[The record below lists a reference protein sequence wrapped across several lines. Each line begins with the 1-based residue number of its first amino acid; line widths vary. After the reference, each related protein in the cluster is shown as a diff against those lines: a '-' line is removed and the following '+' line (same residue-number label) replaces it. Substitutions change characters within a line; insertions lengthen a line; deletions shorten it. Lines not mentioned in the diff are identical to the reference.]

1 MKGGTMRSLS
11 ERLDELPLT
20 GTHWRIV
27 LLSGIGWLFDAM
39 DVGLVAFVL
48 VSLGHDWQLSRTQ
61 LGLVASA
68 GFLGMF
74 VGALL
79 AGRLA
84 DRYGRRTL
92 FLANL
97 LIYSIG
103 TLLSAFAW
111 DLPSL
116 LLFRFLTGIGL
127 GGELPV
133 AAALVSEFAPAR
145 QRGRLLVI
153 LESFWAYGWILAAVI
168 GLLVVPQ
175 LPTWGW
181 RVAFLIGALPALT
194 ATYLRRSLPESP
206 RYLDV
211 IGRHEEA
218 LALLRTLE
226 RAAGL
231 PPVPVTTTPVP
242 VRPSFAQQFRAL
254 WSRQLVRRTLML
266 WILWFG
272 IIFAYYGV
280 FTWLPSLLV
289 ERGLTVARS
298 FTYVFITT
306 LAQIPGYFSAA
317 YLVDRW
323 GRKPTLAIYLLGS
336 AAAAWLLGNAGTA
349 PILILWGCMLSFFN
363 LGAWGVVYTYTPELY
378 PTPLRG
384 FGSGAAASFGRLAGI
399 LAPYLTPWLLT
410 SGGLSQPAVFAL
422 FMAVFVLI
430 ALDVLVLGEETRGRP
445 LEHVTPVPV
454 STP

>member
-1 MKGGTMRSLS
+1 MRTLS
-11 ERLDELPLT
+11 QRLDELPLT
-20 GTHWRIV
+20 REHWRIV
-27 LLSGIGWLFDAM
+27 LLSGLGWMFDAM

-48 VSLGHDWQLSRTQ
+48 VSLGRDWNLSRTE

-74 VGALL
+74 VGALF

-97 LIYSIG
+97 LFYSGG
-103 TLLSAFAW
+103 TFLSALAW

-116 LLFRFLTGIGL
+116 LVVRFLTGIGL

-133 AAALVSEFAPAR
+133 AATLVSEFAPAR
-145 QRGRLLVI
+145 HRGRMLVI

-175 LPTWGW
+175 LPEWGW
-181 RVAFLIGALPALT
+181 RVAFLIGALPALSV
-194 ATYLRRSLPESP
+194 AYLRRRLPESP
-206 RYLDV
+206 RYLDIV
-211 IGRHEEA
+211 GRHEEA
-218 LALLRTLE
+218 VAVLRTLE
-226 RAAGL
+226 RAAAF
-231 PPVPVTTTPVP
+231 PAADVTLTPTP
-242 VRPSFAQQFRAL
+242 HRPSFIEQFRAL
-254 WSRQLVRRTLML
+254 WSRQLIRRTLML

-272 IIFAYYGV
+272 IVFAYYGV

-298 FTYVFITT
+298 FSYVFVTT

-323 GRKPTLAIYLLGS
+323 GRKATLTIYLLGS
-336 AAAAWLLGNAGTA
+336 AVSAWLLGNAGTA
-349 PILILWGCMLSFFN
+349 PILVLWGCLLSFFN

-378 PTPLRG
+378 PTTLRG

-410 SGGLSQPAVFAL
+410 TGGLSQPAVFGL
-422 FMAVFVLI
+422 FMAVFVII
-430 ALDVLVLGEETRGRP
+430 ALDVLILGKETRGHP
-445 LEHVTPVPV
+445 LEHLVPAAT
-454 STP
+454 SERE

>member
-1 MKGGTMRSLS
+1 MRSLS
-11 ERLDELPLT
+11 QRFDELPLT
-20 GTHWRIV
+20 REHWRIV
-27 LLSGIGWLFDAM
+27 FLSGLGWMFDAM

-48 VSLGHDWQLSRTQ
+48 VSLGRDWDLSRTQ

-74 VGALL
+74 VGALV

-84 DRYGRRTL
+84 DRYGRRTA

-97 LIYSIG
+97 LLYSGG
-103 TLLSAFAW
+103 TLLSALAW
-111 DLPSL
+111 HYPSL
-116 LLFRFLTGIGL
+116 LVFRFLTGIGL

-145 QRGRLLVI
+145 ARGRLLVI

-168 GLLVVPQ
+168 GLVIVPQ
-175 LPTWGW
+175 LPAWGW
-181 RVAFLIGALPALT
+181 RVAFLIGALPALSV
-194 ATYLRRSLPESP
+194 AYLRRRLPESP
-206 RYLDV
+206 RYLD
-211 IGRHEEA
+211 ITGKYDEA
-218 LALLRTLE
+218 LAVLRTFE

-231 PPVPVTTTPVP
+231 PFVDVTFTPSP
-242 VRPSFAQQFRAL
+242 QRPSFIEQFRAI
-254 WSRQLVRRTLML
+254 WSRRLIRRTLML

-298 FTYVFITT
+298 FSYVFVTT

-323 GRKPTLAIYLLGS
+323 GRKATLVIYLIGS
-336 AAAAWLLGNAGTA
+336 AVSAWLLGNAGTA
-349 PILILWGCMLSFFN
+349 PVLVLWGCLLSFFN

-399 LAPYLTPWLLT
+399 IAPYLTPWLLT

-430 ALDVLVLGEETRGRP
+430 AVDVLLLGEETRGRP
-445 LEHVTPVPV
+445 LEHAVPV
-454 STP
+454 TSGAR

>member
-1 MKGGTMRSLS
+1 MLTLS
-11 ERLDELPLT
+11 QRLDELPLSRE
-20 GTHWRIV
+20 HWRIV
-27 LLSGIGWLFDAM
+27 LLSGLGWMFDAM

-48 VSLGHDWQLSRTQ
+48 VSLGRDWELSRPQ

-74 VGALL
+74 LGALL

-84 DRYGRRTL
+84 DRYGRRTI

-97 LIYSIG
+97 LLYSFG
-103 TLLSAFAW
+103 TLLSALSWNFS
-111 DLPSL
+111 SL

-145 QRGRLLVI
+145 HRGRLLVI
-153 LESFWAYGWILAAVI
+153 LESFWAYGWILAAII

-175 LPTWGW
+175 LPSWGW
-181 RVAFLIGALPALT
+181 RVAFLIGALPALS
-194 ATYLRRSLPESP
+194 AAYLRRRLPESP
-206 RYLDV
+206 RYLDIV
-211 IGRHEEA
+211 GRHEEA
-218 LALLRTLE
+218 LAVLREFE
-226 RAAGL
+226 RAAGVA
-231 PPVPVTTTPVP
+231 PAPVATTPVP
-242 VRPSFAQQFRAL
+242 QRPSFLEQFGLL
-254 WSRQLVRRTLML
+254 WSRQLLRRTLML

-272 IIFAYYGV
+272 IVFAYYGV

-298 FTYVFITT
+298 FSYVFITT

-323 GRKPTLAIYLLGS
+323 GRKPTLVAYLLGS
-336 AAAAWLLGNAGTA
+336 ALASWLLGNAGTA
-349 PILILWGCMLSFFN
+349 PILVLWGCLLSFFN

-378 PTPLRG
+378 PTTLRG
-384 FGSGAAASFGRLAGI
+384 FGSGAAASFGRIAGI
-399 LAPYLTPWLLT
+399 IAPYLTPWLLS

-422 FMAVFVLI
+422 FMAVFFVIAGNVL
-430 ALDVLVLGEETRGRP
+430 LLGEETRGRP
-445 LEHVTPVPV
+445 LEHLTPAAAP
-454 STP
+454 TRT

>member
-1 MKGGTMRSLS
+1 MLSLS
-11 ERLDELPLT
+11 QRLDELPLT
-20 GTHWRIV
+20 REHWRIV
-27 LLSGIGWLFDAM
+27 LLAGIGWMFDAM

-48 VSLGHDWQLSRTQ
+48 VSLGRDWNLSRPE

-74 VGALL
+74 LGALL

-84 DRYGRRTL
+84 DRYGRRTM

-97 LIYSIG
+97 LLYSLG
-103 TLLSAFAW
+103 TALCALAW
-111 DLPSL
+111 NLPSL

-145 QRGRLLVI
+145 HRGRMLVI

-175 LPTWGW
+175 LPSWGW

-194 ATYLRRSLPESP
+194 AAYLRRQLPESP
-206 RYLDV
+206 RYLD
-211 IGRHEEA
+211 IAGRHTEA
-218 LALLRTLE
+218 VAVLRRFE
-226 RAAGL
+226 QAASM
-231 PPVPVTTTPVP
+231 PPAEVTTTPAP
-242 VRPSFAQQFRAL
+242 PHPSFAQQFRAL
-254 WSRQLVRRTLML
+254 WSRQLLRRTVML
-266 WILWFG
+266 WLLWFG
-272 IIFAYYGV
+272 IVFAYYGV

-323 GRKPTLAIYLLGS
+323 GRKPTLVTYLLGS
-336 AAAAWLLGNAGTA
+336 ALSAWLLGNAGTA
-349 PILILWGCMLSFFN
+349 PILVLWGCALSFFN

-378 PTPLRG
+378 PTTLRG
-384 FGSGAAASFGRLAGI
+384 FGSGAAASFGRIAGI
-399 LAPYLTPWLLT
+399 IAPYLTPWLLT
-410 SGGLSQPAVFAL
+410 SGGFSQPAVFAL
-422 FMAVFVLI
+422 FMAVFAIV
-430 ALDVLVLGEETRGRP
+430 AADVLLLGEETRGRP
-445 LEHVTPVPV
+445 LEHVSPPLAQLAR
-454 STP
+454 

>member
-1 MKGGTMRSLS
+1 MPTLS

-20 GTHWRIV
+20 REHWRIV
-27 LLSGIGWLFDAM
+27 FLSGLGWMFDAM

-48 VSLGHDWQLSRTQ
+48 VSLGRDWDLSRTQ

-74 VGALL
+74 VGALV

-84 DRYGRRTL
+84 DRYGRRTV

-97 LIYSIG
+97 LLYSGG
-103 TLLSAFAW
+103 TLLGALAW
-111 DLPSL
+111 NYPTL
-116 LLFRFLTGIGL
+116 LVFRFLTGIGL

-133 AAALVSEFAPAR
+133 AAALVSEFAPAHS
-145 QRGRLLVI
+145 RGRLLVI

-175 LPTWGW
+175 LPDWGW
-181 RVAFLIGALPALT
+181 RAAFVIGALPAVCT
-194 ATYLRRSLPESP
+194 AYLRRRLPESP
-206 RYLDV
+206 RYLD
-211 IGRHEEA
+211 ITGRHDEA
-218 LALLRTLE
+218 LAVLRTFE
-226 RAAGL
+226 RAAG
-231 PPVPVTTTPVP
+231 VPFTEVTFSPSP
-242 VRPSFAQQFRAL
+242 QRPSLFEQFQAI
-254 WSRQLVRRTLML
+254 WSRRLVRRTLML

-272 IIFAYYGV
+272 IVFAYYGV

-298 FTYVFITT
+298 FSYVLVTT

-317 YLVDRW
+317 YLVERR
-323 GRKPTLAIYLLGS
+323 GRKPTLAVYLLGS
-336 AAAAWLLGNAGTA
+336 AASAWLLGNAGTA
-349 PILILWGCMLSFFN
+349 PILVLWGCSLSFFN
-363 LGAWGVVYTYTPELY
+363 LGAWGVIYTYTPELY
-378 PTPLRG
+378 PTALRG

-410 SGGLSQPAVFAL
+410 TGGLSQPVVFAI

-430 ALDVLVLGEETRGRP
+430 AVDVLLLGEETRGRP
-445 LEHVTPVPV
+445 LEHVRPVTAE
-454 STP
+454 SD

>member
-1 MKGGTMRSLS
+1 
-11 ERLDELPLT
+11 LDELPLT
-20 GTHWRIV
+20 REHWRIV
-27 LLSGIGWLFDAM
+27 VLSGLGWMFDAM

-48 VSLGHDWQLSRTQ
+48 VSLGRDWNLSATQ

-97 LIYSIG
+97 LLYSGG
-103 TLLSAFAW
+103 TFLSALAW
-111 DLPSL
+111 NYPAL
-116 LLFRFLTGIGL
+116 LAFRFLTGIGL
-127 GGELPV
+127 GGELPE

-145 QRGRLLVI
+145 HRGRLLVI

-168 GLLVVPQ
+168 GLGVVPQ
-175 LPTWGW
+175 LPDWGW
-181 RVAFLIGALPALT
+181 RVAFLIGALPALSV
-194 ATYLRRSLPESP
+194 AYLRQRLPESP
-206 RYLDV
+206 RYLDIV
-211 IGRHEEA
+211 GRHDRA
-218 LALLRTLE
+218 LAVLRTFE
-226 RAAGL
+226 RAAGF
-231 PPVPVTTTPVP
+231 PAVEVRFTPSAH
-242 VRPSFAQQFRAL
+242 RPSFAQQFRAI
-254 WSRQLVRRTLML
+254 WSRPLARRTLML

-272 IIFAYYGV
+272 IILAYYGV

-289 ERGLTVARS
+289 ARGLTVARS
-298 FTYVFITT
+298 FTYVLVTT

-323 GRKPTLAIYLLGS
+323 GRKPTLVTYLLGS
-336 AAAAWLLGNAGTA
+336 ALSAWLLGNAGTA
-349 PILILWGCMLSFFN
+349 PILVLWGCLLSFFN

-410 SGGLSQPAVFAL
+410 DVGLSQPAVFAL
-422 FMAVFVLI
+422 FMAVF
-430 ALDVLVLGEETRGRP
+430 ALVAADVLLLGEETRGRP
-445 LEHVTPVPV
+445 LEHLTPA
-454 STP
+454 SLIDAR

>member
-1 MKGGTMRSLS
+1 MLSLS
-11 ERLDELPLT
+11 QRLDELPLT
-20 GTHWRIV
+20 RFHWRIV
-27 LLSGIGWLFDAM
+27 LLCGIGWLFDAM

-48 VSLGHDWQLSRTQ
+48 VAIGRDWQLARTE
-61 LGLVASA
+61 LGLIASA

-74 VGALL
+74 VGALV

-97 LIYSIG
+97 LLYSFG
-103 TLLSAFAW
+103 TLLSALAW
-111 DLPSL
+111 DFPSL

-145 QRGRLLVI
+145 SRGRLLVI
-153 LESFWAYGWILAAVI
+153 LESFWAYGWILAALI

-175 LPTWGW
+175 LPDWGW
-181 RVAFLIGALPALT
+181 RVAFVLGALPGLT
-194 ATYLRRSLPESP
+194 ATYLRRKLPESP
-206 RYLDV
+206 RYLD
-211 IGRHEEA
+211 ITGRHDEA
-218 LALLRTLE
+218 LAILRSIE

-231 PPVPVTTTPVP
+231 SPVPVTTSPSP
-242 VRPSFAQQFRAL
+242 LRPSFTEQFTAL
-254 WSRQLVRRTLML
+254 WRGVLLRRTLML

-289 ERGLTVARS
+289 ERGLTVTRS
-298 FTYVFITT
+298 FSYVFLTT

-323 GRKPTLAIYLLGS
+323 GRKPTLVTYLLGS
-336 AAAAWLLGNAGTA
+336 ALAAWFLGNAGTA
-349 PILILWGCMLSFFN
+349 PIVVLWGCLLSFFN

-384 FGSGAAASFGRLAGI
+384 FGSGAAASFGRIAGI
-399 LAPYLTPWLLT
+399 LAPYLTPWLL
-410 SGGLSQPAVFAL
+410 SEVGLSQPSVFAL
-422 FMAVFVLI
+422 FMAVFLVI
-430 ALDVLVLGEETRGRP
+430 GADVLLLGEETRGRP
-445 LEHVTPVPV
+445 LEHAAPVM
-454 STP
+454 TTTR